1 MKVSDNYLLLIHL
14 FAFAGWAC
22 CVLYYISSFV
32 KKGYKHQK
40 LWLFVVFAI
49 VASALIVR
57 LYAADRSIKIFYDE
71 YEMINMSRAL
81 VADGEFY
88 LCIEGNLEK
97 CDSKIAI
104 NRPGGYVFIG
114 AVAIVLSGKDTPDVF
129 FDLNAILG
137 ALSLLLIA
145 AVAFNAL
152 GDLRAG
158 AYASALAS
166 VIPINVVMA
175 TNASSEMLNFAI
187 VCSIWAFYF
196 SSNESVS
203 YPIVSKAGVLFSILC
218 AMLTRPENL
227 VLPAFFL
234 LASFLFPFKPLKE
247 RFNSLDSQA
256 LIYVCPYLLL
266 LPLIDLYLNVYRISR
281 AHFAFVMIP
290 NILELLGANF
300 SYMLSNPYISIAFF
314 VPAAIS
320 FILFFKDRKH
330 EEYILLLY
338 LPFCFFYLSAIKVNF
353 FQGDWPRTLQVM
365 TLPIAVLG
373 GAGFFS
379 ALRLKNRFKY
389 PLIILFIVPFAFFN
403 PKPPAFH
410 PAMIDFNKDLQSLS
424 SIVPEECSILAVNPS
439 TPLFHS
445 RNKAYGIDKLFDPA
459 FMAEHHECKAVLYD
473 VFCSYQFQDVCERA
487 KNEFPQKLLY
497 SKSYSYF
504 RYELTLIQ

>member
-57 LYAADRSIKIFYDE
+57 LYAADRDIKIYYDE
-71 YEMINMSRAL
+71 YEIINASRTFAS
-81 VADGEFY
+81 DGAFY
-88 LCIEGNLEK
+88 MCSGGNLQK
-97 CDSKIAI
+97 CDSKAPI
-104 NRPGGYVFIG
+104 NRPGGFIFVG
-114 AVAIVLSGKDTPDVF
+114 AVAIALTGKDTPDVF

-145 AVAFNAL
+145 AVAYNAL

-166 VIPINVVMA
+166 VIPIHVAMA
-175 TNASSEMLNFAI
+175 SNASSEMLNLAI
-187 VCSIWAFYF
+187 VSSFWAFFF
-196 SSNESVS
+196 SSSDS
-203 YPIVSKAGVLFSILC
+203 IPFSIVRKPGSFFSILC
-218 AMLTRPENL
+218 AMLTRPENI

-234 LASFLFPFKPLKE
+234 LASFLFPLEPLKK
-247 RFNSLDSQA
+247 RIHSLVSQA
-256 LIYVCPYLLL
+256 TVYMYACLFLF
-266 LPLIDLYLNVYRISR
+266 PLVDLYLYIYRINR
-281 AHFAFVMIP
+281 NHFENMVIS
-290 NILELLGANF
+290 NISSIVGANF

-314 VPAAIS
+314 IPAAIS

-338 LPFCFFYLSAIKVNF
+338 LPFCFFYLSAMKVNI
-353 FQGDWPRTLQVM
+353 FQGDLPRTLLVM

-379 ALRLKNRFKY
+379 ALILKNRFKY

-410 PAMIDFNKDLQSLS
+410 PVMIDFNKDLQSLS
-424 SIVPEECSILAVNPS
+424 SIVPEECSIMTVNPS
-439 TPLFHS
+439 APLFHS

-459 FMAEHHECKAVLYD
+459 FMAEHNECKAVLYD

-504 RYELTLIQ
+504 RYDLTLIQ